1 MHRSRC
7 VINKVDAEPLS
18 TDDIAHIQYLQ
29 FIICKIKH
37 TTLNTYKKS
46 ASRIDLNLS
55 SFMKSCY
62 RLSAKK
68 DISISL
74 AESSIVSGND
84 LHGTIVINYPGRFD
98 SVVINSQIENSS
110 DVFSYTN
117 LNGKNIKHPYA
128 RLSIFKSE
136 LGGSTTI
143 NFTATTNH
151 VPPAAGE
158 YSNVKFR
165 VSIIQE
171 HKEVVSD
178 IAYIKIIIKKA

>member
-1 MHRSRC
+1 
-7 VINKVDAEPLS
+7 
-18 TDDIAHIQYLQ
+18 
-29 FIICKIKH
+29 
-37 TTLNTYKKS
+37 
-46 ASRIDLNLS
+46 
-55 SFMKSCY
+55 
-62 RLSAKK
+62 LSAKK
-68 DISISL
+68 DVSISL
-74 AESSIVSGND
+74 DESSIVSGND

-151 VPPAAGE
+151 VPTAGE
-158 YSNVKFR
+158 NSNVKFR

-178 IAYIKIIIKKA
+178 IAYTKIIKKA

>member
-1 MHRSRC
+1 
-7 VINKVDAEPLS
+7 LS
-18 TDDIAHIQYLQ
+18 TQ
-29 FIICKIKH
+29 
-37 TTLNTYKKS
+37 
-46 ASRIDLNLS
+46 
-55 SFMKSCY
+55 
-62 RLSAKK
+62 K
-68 DISISL
+68 DVSISL

-84 LHGTIVINYPGRFD
+84 LHGTVVINYRGRFD
-98 SVVINSQIENSS
+98 TVVINSQIENSS
-110 DVFSYTN
+110 DVFSYIN

-151 VPPAAGE
+151 VPAGE
-158 YSNVKFR
+158 YSNLKFR

-178 IAYIKIIIKKA
+178 IAYTKIIKA

>member
-1 MHRSRC
+1 
-7 VINKVDAEPLS
+7 LS
-18 TDDIAHIQYLQ
+18 EQ
-29 FIICKIKH
+29 
-37 TTLNTYKKS
+37 
-46 ASRIDLNLS
+46 
-55 SFMKSCY
+55 
-62 RLSAKK
+62 KK
-68 DISISL
+68 DVSISL
-74 AESSIVSGND
+74 TETSIVSGND
-84 LHGTIVINYPGRFD
+84 LHGTVVINYHGRFD

-136 LGGSTTI
+136 LAGSLTI
-143 NFTATTNH
+143 NFTATTGH
-151 VPPAAGE
+151 IPAGE

-178 IAYIKIIIKKA
+178 IAYTKIIKA

>member
-1 MHRSRC
+1 
-7 VINKVDAEPLS
+7 VD
-18 TDDIAHIQYLQ
+18 T
-29 FIICKIKH
+29 K
-37 TTLNTYKKS
+37 
-46 ASRIDLNLS
+46 
-55 SFMKSCY
+55 
-62 RLSAKK
+62 KK
-68 DISISL
+68 DVSISL
-74 AESSIVSGND
+74 AESSITSEKD
-84 LHGTIVINYPGRFD
+84 LHGTLVINYPGRFD
-98 SVVINSQIENSS
+98 SVVIDSQIENSS

-151 VPPAAGE
+151 VPAGE

-178 IAYIKIIIKKA
+178 IAYTKIIKT

>member
-1 MHRSRC
+1 MTHLVVC
-7 VINKVDAEPLS
+7 
-18 TDDIAHIQYLQ
+18 
-29 FIICKIKH
+29 
-37 TTLNTYKKS
+37 
-46 ASRIDLNLS
+46 
-55 SFMKSCY
+55 
-62 RLSAKK
+62 LSAQKEV
-68 DISISL
+68 SISL
-74 AESSIVSGND
+74 AETSIVAGND
-84 LHGTIVINYPGRFD
+84 LHGVVIINYSGRFD

-128 RLSIFKSE
+128 RLSIFRSE

-143 NFTATTNH
+143 NFTAATNH
-151 VPPAAGE
+151 VPSGE

-178 IAYIKIIIKKA
+178 IAYSKVIKA